1 MQADLIQRSENVR
14 MAAEDITLEAYRL
27 GSSDNISAV
36 VIALNYTGPVP
47 LTSSLANAVRNFS
60 NRGVR
65 PGREGGSANPGAH
78 TSSFDDQYR
87 QNLHASRSGASD
99 ANGSRSTGKGGVSA
113 TGVRA

>member
-1 MQADLIQRSENVR
+1 

-36 VIALNYTGPVP
+36 VVALNYTGPVP

-65 PGREGGSANPGAH
+65 PGAAAAGGAGALTSTFDPSHRGGRGGNAGTNGAEEAGKGGSAA
-78 TSSFDDQYR
+78 
-87 QNLHASRSGASD
+87 
-99 ANGSRSTGKGGVSA
+99 
-113 TGVRA
+113 VRE

>member
-1 MQADLIQRSENVR
+1 

-36 VIALNYTGPVP
+36 VLAVNYTGPVP

-65 PGREGGSANPGAH
+65 PGAAGGSGPGALTTTFDTGMRGGRGGS
-78 TSSFDDQYR
+78 TS
-87 QNLHASRSGASD
+87 NNNGAEE
-99 ANGSRSTGKGGVSA
+99 AGKGGA
-113 TGVRA
+113 TVVRE

>member
-1 MQADLIQRSENVR
+1 VQAELIRKAENVR

-36 VIALNYTGPVP
+36 VVALNFTGPMP

-65 PGREGGSANPGAH
+65 PGRDAPGTDGPGALTTTFD
-78 TSSFDDQYR
+78 TSLPPER
-87 QNLHASRSGASD
+87 RRAAVPNGEAD
-99 ANGSRSTGKGGVSA
+99 AENGVSA
-113 TGVRA
+113 STPVRE

>member
-1 MQADLIQRSENVR
+1 MR

-36 VIALNYTGPVP
+36 VVALNYSGPVP

-65 PGREGGSANPGAH
+65 PGS
-78 TSSFDDQYR
+78 
-87 QNLHASRSGASD
+87 
-99 ANGSRSTGKGGVSA
+99 SA
-113 TGVRA
+113 TGGSPGALTTTFDTGLRGGGRVDGTTSSTNGAVDAGKVAATSVRE